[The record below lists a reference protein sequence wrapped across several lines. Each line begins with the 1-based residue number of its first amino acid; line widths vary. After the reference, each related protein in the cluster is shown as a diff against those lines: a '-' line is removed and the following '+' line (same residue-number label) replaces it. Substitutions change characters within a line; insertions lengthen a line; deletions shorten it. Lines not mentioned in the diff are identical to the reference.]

1 MESITLNCSLS
12 ITATSPAPGIET
24 NTRLL
29 SRGVTQSIGAC
40 LMSMRAMVLVMPPT
54 DTDGST
60 TEMLASRFITSRK

>member
-1 MESITLNCSLS
+1 MNCSVS
-12 ITATSPAPGIET
+12 ITATSPAVGIDT

-40 LMSMRAMVLVMPPT
+40 LMSIRVMVLVMPPT

-60 TEMLASRFITSRK
+60 TETLASRFITNTK